1 MTRSLALASL
11 LALAGLAVAND
22 AVLTLDQALE
32 VARKSALP
40 LRLAERDV
48 DEARFN
54 RKLAVAR
61 FAPLANLSAAHSYS
75 NFEAG
80 PGGFGASGNVSN
92 TALTLSA
99 QQPIDISGRDR
110 DRLRAANFGL
120 QAAETGLETAWNQVK
135 GDVRAQY
142 FVALQAQEIVGIQ
155 VDALK
160 ANEARLA
167 NARKAFEA
175 GSIPR
180 FEVIRLETLVKASE
194 QELVQARGTFRLAK
208 QVLNNVLGRLI
219 ETDFEIQ
226 APSDPAALQA
236 TPMQL
241 VALGLRTR
249 PDLKALRLSVLGLEA
264 NAKAEAK
271 AADPSL
277 TVSALY
283 LRNLDP
289 GFGQSRAQSSAQLE
303 LSWPIVT
310 GGAVKAAAGAARN
323 RADRV
328 EIQLEQAQLGVA
340 LAVLNAVTQYETAL
354 ESKAAADQNVVL
366 ATEALRLAQLRY
378 DEGAGILLD
387 VTTAQADL
395 TAASNRAAAARFQVR
410 LAFAQLQLA
419 VGQDDLSAAV
429 TARTQTKWMEDKR

>member
-1 MTRSLALASL
+1 MISRFWAAAALTALVGAAS
-11 LALAGLAVAND
+11 ASAF
-22 AVLTLDQALE
+22 TLEQALE
-32 VARKSALP
+32 VARTSALP
-40 LRLAERDV
+40 LRLAERDL
-48 DEARFN
+48 DEARFT

-61 FAPLANLSAAHSYS
+61 FSPLANLSAAHSYS
-75 NFEAG
+75 QFDAG

-92 TALTLSA
+92 TALTFSA
-99 QQPIDISGRDR
+99 QQSIDVSGRDR

-120 QAAETGLETAWNQVK
+120 QAAETSLETAWNQVK

-167 NARKAFEA
+167 NARKAFDA

-180 FEVIRLETLVKASE
+180 FDVVRLETLVKVSE
-194 QELVQARGTFRLAK
+194 QELVQARGNFRVAK
-208 QVLNNVLGRLI
+208 QVLNNVLGRSV
-219 ETDFEIQ
+219 ETDFEIE
-226 APSDPAALQA
+226 APSDPGAIQA

-241 VALGLRTR
+241 VALGLRAR
-249 PDLKALRLSVLGLEA
+249 PDLKALRLSVLGLRS
-264 NAKAEAK
+264 NAKAESK

-289 GFGQSRAQSSAQLE
+289 GFGQSRAQTTAQIE

-310 GGAVKAAAGAARN
+310 GGAVKANSDAARN
-323 RADRV
+323 RTDRL
-328 EIQLEQAQLGVA
+328 EIQLEQAQLAVA
-340 LAVLNAVTQYETAL
+340 LAVLSGVTQYETAL
-354 ESKAAADQNVVL
+354 ESRAAADQNVVL
-366 ATEALRLAQLRY
+366 ATEALRVAQLRY
-378 DEGAGILLD
+378 VEGAGILLD

-395 TAASNRAAAARFQVR
+395 TAARNREAAARFQMR
-410 LAFAQLQLA
+410 LAYANLQLA

-429 TARTQTKWMEDKR
+429 TARSQTKWMEEKR